1 MFNKASQ
8 FAYGIKLIA
17 TWMLI
22 PFVLMF
28 IPILCKE
35 FRYQMT
41 ACEVTLMKETYS
53 AYPDEYSSFETEING
68 RERVVQAPVTSK
80 EGDKI
85 TVILRN
91 GEYYLTPQDS
101 GTMDSYMTFGGRFIR
116 VTNNNLGY
124 HVIGLSIALVLSFL
138 FTFKN
143 RRAIRK
149 TYPLLSK
156 VTDIAGITVSVI
168 MSAVLVYAAID
179 GTLTSLSFAYLSLM
193 LGIAYTAIFV
203 LAWIVDCVMK
213 NKKA

>member
-53 AYPDEYSSFETEING
+53 AYPDERLNFETEING

-116 VTNNNLGY
+116 VTNNNFGL
-124 HVIGLSIALVLSFL
+124 HVIGISIALVLTFL
-138 FTFKN
+138 ITLKN
-143 RRAIRK
+143 RKTIRK
-149 TYPLLSK
+149 AYPLLSK

-168 MSAVLVYAAID
+168 MSAVLIYAVID
-179 GTLTSLSFAYLSLM
+179 NTLTSLLISYLSLM

>member
-1 MFNKASQ
+1 MV
-8 FAYGIKLIA
+8 
-17 TWMLI
+17 
-22 PFVLMF
+22 P
-28 IPILCKE
+28 
-35 FRYQMT
+35 
-41 ACEVTLMKETYS
+41 
-53 AYPDEYSSFETEING
+53 
-68 RERVVQAPVTSK
+68 
-80 EGDKI
+80 
-85 TVILRN
+85 
-91 GEYYLTPQDS
+91 
-101 GTMDSYMTFGGRFIR
+101 GTR
-116 VTNNNLGY
+116 L
-124 HVIGLSIALVLSFL
+124 AASFL

-203 LAWIVDCVMK
+203 LAWIDDCVMK